1 MNNKDFTVKI
11 FPDTKEG
18 VLSCLREASTL
29 VIPTS
34 NLVIEAEADPYI
46 SGVWKVFLKS
56 QPKEECKFAVVYLA
70 GYRDSWGDKR
80 EFNDWEL
87 C

>member
-1 MNNKDFTVKI
+1 MNNNFTVKVY
-11 FPDTKEG
+11 PDTKEG
-18 VLSCLREASTL
+18 VLSCLREESTL
-29 VIPTS
+29 VIPNN
-34 NLVIEAEADPYI
+34 NLEIEVEADPYV
-46 SGVWKVFLKS
+46 SGVWKVFLDP
-56 QPKEECKFAVVYLA
+56 QQKEECDFAVVYLA

>member
-1 MNNKDFTVKI
+1 MDEKDFEVKI

-18 VLSCLREASTL
+18 VLSCLREESTL
-29 VIPTS
+29 IIPS
-34 NLVIEAEADPYI
+34 NDLEIEVEADPYVP
-46 SGVWKVFLKS
+46 GVWKVFLDP
-56 QPKEECKFAVVYLA
+56 QPKEECEFAVVYLA
-70 GYRDSWGDKR
+70 GYRDPWGDKR